1 MAETLI
7 SPGVL
12 ARENDQSFITQQ
24 PVQVGAAIVGPTVK
38 GPVEQPTVVTSYS
51 DYQNRFGTTFE
62 SGSLDYTFFTS
73 IAAYNYFNN
82 GGNTL
87 LVTRVVNNPSTWNY
101 ASASVDGE
109 ETGNVV
115 TNTNLLNSITS
126 GGVGGTA
133 FVANSVATTT
143 SGNGTGIT
151 LDVETSSANGKLLTD
166 ADALLPSIDT
176 NTTIAGA
183 GTYTG
188 VSFNTS
194 GNGTGALA
202 TVVVTGNTAPTV
214 TSITVTTPGLGYEAT
229 DTLSIP
235 AGALGTGQ
243 LINADDVT
251 SDSSLPTIGTYN
263 TPTVVAQTTSTGTG
277 TGATFT
283 ITGDGVS
290 AISTVVVASIG
301 TGYAVGDEIQI
312 DKIDLIAAGFT
323 GAQGNL
329 IVTVSASMIQ
339 NSGIVDFTLVAGDL
353 LIEPVEVEV
362 NVAGAGYVIGDTVVV
377 AKALIGNP
385 TADLTITLTADDI
398 VNLISFELEA
408 IDKGVIWNNTGS
420 VLSQAA
426 MESGSS
432 DNIRWEISTANTSS
446 GTFSLLVRRGNDTQ
460 NNKVVLESWNNLSLD
475 PTQDNF
481 ITKVIGDE
489 KYNYQSNGNYL
500 QVSGS
505 YPNASRYIR
514 VKSVNKLTPNYLDNA
529 GNAKDQYTGSIPIVG
544 SGSYNGSFAGGV
556 GNVVPSTRTM
566 NMYQY
571 IDAND
576 SQGLVGSD
584 YTNMLNLLSNQDNYQ
599 FNSYFLPGLTNDTH
613 TSQITTA
620 INNTQQRGDNILVID
635 PVPYAS
641 NITATTTEAA
651 SRNTSYATMYWPWLQ
666 IIDPDLGDRV
676 WVPASTMIGGVYAY
690 NDSVSEPW
698 FAPAGINRGGLTNVV
713 RAERQLPAASR
724 DALYEEN
731 INPIATFPGTG
742 VVVYGQKTLQR
753 QASALDRVNVRRLL
767 IALKSYIGQVAQ
779 TLVFEQN
786 TAATRNN
793 FLAAVNPYLESV
805 QQRQGLYA
813 FKVVMDDSNNTPDVI
828 DRNQLVGAIY
838 LQPTR
843 TAEFI
848 YLDFNVLPT
857 GATFPS

>member
-24 PVQVGAAIVGPTVK
+24 PVQVGAAIVGPAVK

-87 LVTRVVNNPSTWNY
+87 LVTRVVNSPSTWNY
-101 ASASVDGE
+101 AEAEVADSASDG
-109 ETGNVV
+109 
-115 TNTNLLNSITS
+115 TS
-126 GGVGGTA
+126 
-133 FVANSVATTT
+133 
-143 SGNGTGIT
+143 
-151 LDVETSSANGKLLTD
+151 
-166 ADALLPSIDT
+166 
-176 NTTIAGA
+176 
-183 GTYTG
+183 
-188 VSFNTS
+188 
-194 GNGTGALA
+194 
-202 TVVVTGNTAPTV
+202 
-214 TSITVTTPGLGYEAT
+214 
-229 DTLSIP
+229 
-235 AGALGTGQ
+235 
-243 LINADDVT
+243 
-251 SDSSLPTIGTYN
+251 
-263 TPTVVAQTTSTGTG
+263 
-277 TGATFT
+277 FT
-283 ITGDGVS
+283 
-290 AISTVVVASIG
+290 
-301 TGYAVGDEIQI
+301 
-312 DKIDLIAAGFT
+312 
-323 GAQGNL
+323 
-329 IVTVSASMIQ
+329 
-339 NSGIVDFTLVAGDL
+339 
-353 LIEPVEVEV
+353 
-362 NVAGAGYVIGDTVVV
+362 
-377 AKALIGNP
+377 
-385 TADLTITLTADDI
+385 
-398 VNLISFELEA
+398 LEA
-408 IDKGVIWNNTGS
+408 IDKGVIYNNTGS

-432 DNIRWEISTANTSS
+432 DNIRWEIATSNPSS

-489 KYNYQSNGNYL
+489 KYNYQSSGNYL

-505 YPNASRYIR
+505 YPNASRYVR
-514 VKSVNKLTPNYLDNA
+514 VKSVNQLTPNYLDNA
-529 GNAKDQYTGSIPIVG
+529 GNAKSQFTGSIPTVG

-556 GNVVPSTRTM
+556 GNVVPSGRTM

-571 IDAND
+571 INAID

-584 YTNMLNLLSNQDNYQ
+584 YTDMLNLLSNQDNYQ

-641 NITATTTEAA
+641 SITATTTEAA

-724 DALYEEN
+724 DTLYEEN
-731 INPIATFPGTG
+731 VNPIGTFPGTG